1 MRRGTLPAD
10 DDRPETVAERLRV
23 NVAAMAPLIDFYRA
37 RGVLAEIDGLGAID
51 DVFRRIRAD
60 LENWPA

>member
-1 MRRGTLPAD
+1 M
-10 DDRPETVAERLRV
+10 

-60 LENWPA
+60 LESWPA